1 MKPSQEL
8 TVEKLLLQ
16 EDMELTVLSGATG
29 LRNRINTPE
38 INRPGLAFA
47 GFYEVFAHDRI
58 QVLGNTE
65 MSYLKS
71 LSPEERGTRLEN
83 TLKFRMPCIIVT
95 NGNQLP
101 ADVLPIAD
109 RHGIPILG
117 STVPTTRLVSQLNT
131 HLERV
136 FAPTVNVHAVLL
148 DVYGMG
154 TLLLGHSGVGKS
166 ECALE
171 LIERGHRLI
180 ADDYVVLRRL
190 SKDVL
195 LGRTPDFIKH
205 HMEIRGLG
213 ILNIETLFGVAAIL
227 EEKAVDLVVQLE
239 KWDDSVD
246 YERLGID
253 DRHHTFFDVQV
264 PMYVLPVQPGRNI
277 SIMVEMAALSQ
288 RLKNTGLHPARLL
301 EQHLLKTMQG
311 AATPPPDPDTDA
323 DLIGK

>member
-253 DRHHTFFDVQV
+253 DRHHTFFDVQI

>member
-253 DRHHTFFDVQV
+253 DRHHTFFDVQI

-311 AATPPPDPDTDA
+311 AATPPADPDTDA

>member
-1 MKPSQEL
+1 
-8 TVEKLLLQ
+8 
-16 EDMELTVLSGATG
+16 
-29 LRNRINTPE
+29 
-38 INRPGLAFA
+38 
-47 GFYEVFAHDRI
+47 
-58 QVLGNTE
+58 
-65 MSYLKS
+65 
-71 LSPEERGTRLEN
+71 
-83 TLKFRMPCIIVT
+83 
-95 NGNQLP
+95 
-101 ADVLPIAD
+101 
-109 RHGIPILG
+109 
-117 STVPTTRLVSQLNT
+117 
-131 HLERV
+131 
-136 FAPTVNVHAVLL
+136 
-148 DVYGMG
+148 MG

-190 SKDVL
+190 SKDVI

-239 KWDDSVD
+239 KWDDTVD

-253 DRHHTFFDVQV
+253 DRHHEFFDVKI

-301 EQHLLKTMQG
+301 EEHLLKTMQG
-311 AATPPPDPDTDA
+311 GGATSPDADTDA
-323 DLIGK
+323 GLIGK

>member
-213 ILNIETLFGVAAIL
+213 ILTSETLFGVAAIL

>member
-1 MKPSQEL
+1 MKPSLEL

-253 DRHHTFFDVQV
+253 DRHHTFFDVQI

-311 AATPPPDPDTDA
+311 AAMPPPDPDTDA

>member
-1 MKPSQEL
+1 
-8 TVEKLLLQ
+8 
-16 EDMELTVLSGATG
+16 
-29 LRNRINTPE
+29 
-38 INRPGLAFA
+38 
-47 GFYEVFAHDRI
+47 
-58 QVLGNTE
+58 
-65 MSYLKS
+65 
-71 LSPEERGTRLEN
+71 
-83 TLKFRMPCIIVT
+83 MPV
-95 NGNQLP
+95 
-101 ADVLPIAD
+101 
-109 RHGIPILG
+109 
-117 STVPTTRLVSQLNT
+117 
-131 HLERV
+131 
-136 FAPTVNVHAVLL
+136 APTVNVHAVLL